1 MQKEPQ
7 LIRGGSFKDER
18 GTVSFVNEFSFCDV
32 KRFYQ
37 INNAST
43 DLVRAWQGHQMEHK
57 FFYASTGSFLIAWV
71 KIDDWQSPSV
81 TLEPAH
87 TVLRANE
94 PVILSIPPGY
104 ANGILALENDASLLI
119 FSDLTVASSTN
130 DRWIYD
136 QNLWFN
142 WQQFKI

>member
-1 MQKEPQ
+1 MLRNPQ
-7 LIRGGSFKDER
+7 LIKGGSFKDER
-18 GTVSFVNEFSFCDV
+18 GTVSFINDFTFYGV

-37 INNAST
+37 INNANT
-43 DLVRAWQGHQMEHK
+43 DLVRAWQGHQVEHK
-57 FFYASTGSFLIAWV
+57 YFYVSTGSFVIAWV

-81 TLEPAH
+81 TLEGAH
-87 TVLRANE
+87 ATLRANE

-104 ANGILALENDASLLI
+104 ANGILALEKDASLII
-119 FSDLTVASSTN
+119 FSDQTVASSTN

-136 QNLWFN
+136 QKLWFN